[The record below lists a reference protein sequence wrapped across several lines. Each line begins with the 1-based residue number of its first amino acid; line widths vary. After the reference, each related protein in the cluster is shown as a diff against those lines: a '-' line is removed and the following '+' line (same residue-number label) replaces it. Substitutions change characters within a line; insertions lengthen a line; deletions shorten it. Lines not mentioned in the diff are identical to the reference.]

1 MKYSNDVRSPLV
13 IQAENCFQ
21 MLAPKVVSVP
31 REPLCCGTST
41 SQWAQTFNPW
51 VIVQGPGGKSP
62 RPHLT
67 SYFPGF
73 PSTDGVR
80 KGGGAISA
88 AYTWEWGSQCPRG
101 RYSHHSADQPLERG
115 VQEGA
120 GILIQDMSRE
130 TETAGRAEWRQFN
143 AWLYRLV
150 LDMQNL
156 IYIAWQKHT
165 VVTQNLLL
173 RKSSKMKALQ
183 KHQHRE
189 GRGAEL
195 LVFIH
200 RAVPEG
206 TQRQVVL
213 SLWSLQACIHL
224 YIVFLTILEQA
235 KSCFAKKLGKEGSY
249 FTDRWWWDRSV
260 FALASVKGWH
270 VGTAK

>member
-115 VQEGA
+115 VQEG
-120 GILIQDMSRE
+120 
-130 TETAGRAEWRQFN
+130 
-143 AWLYRLV
+143 
-150 LDMQNL
+150 
-156 IYIAWQKHT
+156 
-165 VVTQNLLL
+165 
-173 RKSSKMKALQ
+173 
-183 KHQHRE
+183 
-189 GRGAEL
+189 
-195 LVFIH
+195 
-200 RAVPEG
+200 
-206 TQRQVVL
+206 
-213 SLWSLQACIHL
+213 
-224 YIVFLTILEQA
+224 
-235 KSCFAKKLGKEGSY
+235 
-249 FTDRWWWDRSV
+249 
-260 FALASVKGWH
+260 LASWFRICLERQKQQEELNGDSSMHDCIDWY
-270 VGTAK
+270 